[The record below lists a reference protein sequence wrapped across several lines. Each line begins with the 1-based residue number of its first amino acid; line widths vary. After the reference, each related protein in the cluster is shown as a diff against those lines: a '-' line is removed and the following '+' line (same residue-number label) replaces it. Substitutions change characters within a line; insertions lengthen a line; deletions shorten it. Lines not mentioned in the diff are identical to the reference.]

1 MGINKQIFCHDCHE
15 KIHVTLHNEEFKGNG
30 PLFSIAFIHN
40 QGSRI
45 LVATFDRKKFLRRA
59 YCHPI
64 HQTSPVETNPAPK
77 KEQYNPGINI
87 IEENKSN
94 G

>member
-15 KIHVTLHNEEFKGNG
+15 KINVTLNNEEFKGNG

-40 QGSRI
+40 MGSRI

-64 HQTSPVETNPAPK
+64 HQTSPGETNPAPI
-77 KEQYNPGINI
+77 KEQDTPGIDT
-87 IEENKSN
+87 IEKN
-94 G
+94 